1 MTVLFV
7 ALLRAGLLSLKETS
21 VALTLT
27 GAILSSALLL
37 CTPAIAS
44 STGLH
49 EHRLLPGFG
58 QIAPDVSYYLDQKGD
73 LLLED
78 IMTRSFDKVREY
90 PPQFGY
96 TEAAVWLNFRYSN
109 PGDIVWLS
117 VNYPMLDDVQVFIL
131 DEHQKLLS
139 AYPLGDRLYFVER
152 VLLRPEF
159 TVPLPSS
166 VSLVSVYLRVQS
178 GSSLEVPMTISEDA
192 VLRKT
197 MENSAWVQGLFFGA
211 VVMLGLYHTLI
222 FLSSGDRSYFYF
234 GGLSLAMAL
243 IQATLWGRSY
253 QFLWPESPDWN
264 DIAVSALINTSN
276 FFGVLYIAKV
286 VKICESHRLIN
297 IAAMAL
303 AAISGLM
310 VALSLYF
317 PYADVIYPTLLLS
330 MMTFLTCAT
339 MVVVRMRRGYPPA
352 FAVFVAGLMYTLGSA
367 SYILGKLGVFNNSL
381 LLDNALALGQLLQ
394 VLLFAFALSVRM
406 AMDKELRE
414 RAQRDT
420 AHAQAML
427 LETER
432 EQNVRL
438 DQEVKARTQELREAN
453 ARLEK
458 ISTTDSLTGLYN
470 RRHFDEVLER
480 EYGRAA
486 REGKALSLI
495 MFDLDYFKNLNDTQG
510 HAFGDEALRQTALR
524 IQDVLNRPA
533 DMAFR
538 YGGEEFVIL
547 LPDTE
552 ASAAHILARQIWTA
566 MRSEPVVMKD
576 QTVRLTISI
585 GIATAMPDKD
595 NSYYTLLKRAD
606 EKLYQ
611 AKNEGRDRICI

>member
-1 MTVLFV
+1 MR
-7 ALLRAGLLSLKETS
+7 AL
-21 VALTLT
+21 
-27 GAILSSALLL
+27 IALLL
-37 CTPAIAS
+37 SRVSFQGAAFMAAALLS
-44 STGLH
+44 VSALGAEAGLH
-49 EHRLLPGFG
+49 EHRLSPGFG
-58 QIAPDVSYYLDQKGD
+58 RIVPEVSYFLDEQGNYG
-73 LLLED
+73 LED
-78 IMTRSFDKVREY
+78 VVTQPFEKVREY

-96 TEAAVWLNFRYSN
+96 TDAAVWLTFRYSN
-109 PGDIVWLS
+109 PGDAVWLS

-131 DEHQKLLS
+131 DEHQNLLT
-139 AYPLGDRLYFVER
+139 AYPLGDRLSFVER

-166 VSLVSVYLRVQS
+166 VLSGSVYLRVQS
-178 GSSLEVPMTISEDA
+178 GSSLEVPMTISEDT
-192 VLRKT
+192 VLRQT

-211 VVMLGLYHTLI
+211 VVMLGLYHALI
-222 FLSSGDRSYFYF
+222 FLSSGDRSYLYF
-234 GGLSLAMAL
+234 SGLSLAMAL

-253 QFLWPESPDWN
+253 QFLWPESPAWN
-264 DIAVSALINTSN
+264 DIAVSTLINTSN
-276 FFGVLYIAKV
+276 VFGALYIAKV
-286 VKICESHRLIN
+286 VKICESHRWIN
-297 IAAMAL
+297 LAAMAL
-303 AAISGLM
+303 AATSTVM
-310 VALSLYF
+310 AFLSLLL
-317 PYADVIYPTLLLS
+317 PYAEVIYPTLLLS
-330 MMTFLTCAT
+330 TMTFLTCAT
-339 MVVVRMRRGYPPA
+339 MVIVRMRRGYPPA

-432 EQNVRL
+432 EQNIRL
-438 DQEVKARTQELREAN
+438 DQEVRARTQELREAN

-458 ISTTDSLTGLYN
+458 ISTTDALTGLYN

-480 EYGRAA
+480 EYDRGA
-486 REGKALSLI
+486 REGKSLSLI
-495 MFDLDYFKNLNDTQG
+495 MLDLDYFKKLNDSQG

-552 ASAAHILARQIWTA
+552 ASAAHILARQVWTA
-566 MRSEPVVMKD
+566 MRSEPVVMKE
-576 QTVRLTISI
+576 QTVKLTISI
-585 GIATAMPDKD
+585 GIATTMPDKD

>member
-1 MTVLFV
+1 M
-7 ALLRAGLLSLKETS
+7 RGL
-21 VALTLT
+21 
-27 GAILSSALLL
+27 IALLL
-37 CTPAIAS
+37 S
-44 STGLH
+44 SVSFQGAAFMAAALLSVSALGAEAGLH
-49 EHRLLPGFG
+49 EHRLSPGFG
-58 QIAPDVSYYLDQKGD
+58 RIVPEVSYFLDEQGSQS
-73 LLLED
+73 LED
-78 IMTRSFDKVREY
+78 VVTQSFEKVREY

-96 TEAAVWLNFRYSN
+96 TDAAVWLTFRYSN
-109 PGDIVWLS
+109 PGDAVWLS

-131 DEHQKLLS
+131 DEHQNLLT
-139 AYPLGDRLYFVER
+139 AYPLGDRLSFVER

-159 TVPLPSS
+159 TVPLPTSA
-166 VSLVSVYLRVQS
+166 LPGSVYLRVQS
-178 GSSLEVPMTISEDA
+178 GSSLEVPMTISEDT
-192 VLRKT
+192 VLRQT

-211 VVMLGLYHTLI
+211 VVMLGLYHALI
-222 FLSSGDRSYFYF
+222 FLSSGDRSYLYF
-234 GGLSLAMAL
+234 SGLSLAMAL

-253 QFLWPESPDWN
+253 QFLWPESPAWN
-264 DIAVSALINTSN
+264 DIAVSTLINTSSV
-276 FFGVLYIAKV
+276 FGALYIAKV
-286 VKICESHRLIN
+286 VKICESHRWIN
-297 IAAMAL
+297 LAAMAL
-303 AAISGLM
+303 AATSTVM
-310 VALSLYF
+310 AFLSLLL
-317 PYADVIYPTLLLS
+317 PYAEVIYPTLLLS

-339 MVVVRMRRGYPPA
+339 MVIVRMRRGYPPA

-432 EQNVRL
+432 EQNMRL
-438 DQEVKARTQELREAN
+438 DQEVKARTRELREAN

-480 EYGRAA
+480 EYDRGA
-486 REGKALSLI
+486 REGKSLSLI
-495 MFDLDYFKNLNDTQG
+495 MLDLDYFKKLNDSQG

-552 ASAAHILARQIWTA
+552 ASAAHILARQVWTA
-566 MRSEPVVMKD
+566 MRSEPVVMKE
-576 QTVRLTISI
+576 QTVKLTISI
-585 GIATAMPDKD
+585 GIATTMPDKD

>member
-1 MTVLFV
+1 MR
-7 ALLRAGLLSLKETS
+7 AL
-21 VALTLT
+21 
-27 GAILSSALLL
+27 IALLL
-37 CTPAIAS
+37 SRVSFQGAAFMAAVLLS
-44 STGLH
+44 VSALGAEAGLH
-49 EHRLLPGFG
+49 EHRLSPGFG
-58 QIAPDVSYYLDQKGD
+58 RIVPEVSYFLDEQGNYG
-73 LLLED
+73 LED
-78 IMTRSFDKVREY
+78 VVTQPFEKVREY

-96 TEAAVWLNFRYSN
+96 TDATVWLTFRYSN
-109 PGDIVWLS
+109 PGDAVWLS

-131 DEHQKLLS
+131 DEHQNLLT
-139 AYPLGDRLYFVER
+139 AYPLGDRLSFVER

-166 VSLVSVYLRVQS
+166 VLSGSVYLRVQS
-178 GSSLEVPMTISEDA
+178 GSSLEVPMTISEDT
-192 VLRKT
+192 VLRQT

-211 VVMLGLYHTLI
+211 VVMLGLYHALI
-222 FLSSGDRSYFYF
+222 FLSSGDRSYLYF
-234 GGLSLAMAL
+234 SGLSLAMAL

-253 QFLWPESPDWN
+253 QFLWPESPAWN
-264 DIAVSALINTSN
+264 NIAVSTLINTSN
-276 FFGVLYIAKV
+276 VFGALYISKV
-286 VKICESHRLIN
+286 VKICESHRWIYL
-297 IAAMAL
+297 AAMAL
-303 AAISGLM
+303 AATSTVM
-310 VALSLYF
+310 VVLSLNL
-317 PYADVIYPTLLLS
+317 PYAEVIYPTLLLS
-330 MMTFLTCAT
+330 MVTFLVCAT

-432 EQNVRL
+432 EQNMRL
-438 DQEVKARTQELREAN
+438 DQEVKARTRELREAN

-458 ISTTDSLTGLYN
+458 ISTTDSLTGLCN

-480 EYGRAA
+480 EYDRGA
-486 REGKALSLI
+486 REGKSLSLI
-495 MFDLDYFKNLNDTQG
+495 MLDLDYFKKLNDSQG

-552 ASAAHILARQIWTA
+552 ASAAHILARQVWTA
-566 MRSEPVVMKD
+566 MRSEPVVMKE
-576 QTVRLTISI
+576 QTVKLTISI
-585 GIATAMPDKD
+585 GIASMLPD
-595 NSYYTLLKRAD
+595 NESSYYSLLKRAD

>member
-1 MTVLFV
+1 M
-7 ALLRAGLLSLKETS
+7 RGL
-21 VALTLT
+21 
-27 GAILSSALLL
+27 IALLL
-37 CTPAIAS
+37 S
-44 STGLH
+44 SVSFQGAAFMAAALLSVSVLGAEPGLH
-49 EHRLLPGFG
+49 EYRLSPGFG
-58 QIAPDVSYYLDQKGD
+58 RIVPEVSYFLDEQGSYS
-73 LLLED
+73 LED
-78 IMTRSFDKVREY
+78 VATRSFEKVREY

-96 TEAAVWLNFRYSN
+96 TDAAVWLYFRYSN
-109 PGDIVWLS
+109 PGDVVWLS
-117 VNYPMLDDVQVFIL
+117 INYPMLDDVQVFIL
-131 DEHQKLLS
+131 DEHQNLLS
-139 AYPLGDRLYFVER
+139 AYPLGDRLSFVER

-166 VSLVSVYLRVQS
+166 VSSGSVYLRVQS

-192 VLRKT
+192 VLRQT
-197 MENSAWVQGLFFGA
+197 MENSAWIQGLFFGA
-211 VVMLGLYHTLI
+211 VVMLGLYHALI
-222 FLSSGDRSYFYF
+222 FLSSGDRSYLYF
-234 GGLSLAMAL
+234 SGLSLAMAL

-253 QFLWPESPDWN
+253 QFLWPESPAWN
-264 DIAVSALINTSN
+264 NIAVSTLINTSN
-276 FFGVLYIAKV
+276 VFGALYISKV
-286 VKICESHRLIN
+286 VKICESHRWIYL
-297 IAAMAL
+297 AAMAL
-303 AAISGLM
+303 AATSTVM
-310 VALSLYF
+310 VVLSLNM
-317 PYADVIYPTLLLS
+317 PYAEVIYPTLHLS
-330 MMTFLTCAT
+330 MMTFLVCAT

-406 AMDKELRE
+406 AMEKELRE

-420 AHAQAML
+420 AHAQALL

-432 EQNVRL
+432 EQNMRL

-480 EYGRAA
+480 EYDRGA
-486 REGKALSLI
+486 REGKSLSLI
-495 MFDLDYFKNLNDTQG
+495 MLDLDYFKNLNDSQG

-566 MRSEPVVMKD
+566 MRSEPIVMKD

-585 GIATAMPDKD
+585 GIAATMPDKD

-606 EKLYQ
+606 EKLYE

>member
-1 MTVLFV
+1 MRR
-7 ALLRAGLLSLKETS
+7 LRAL
-21 VALTLT
+21 
-27 GAILSSALLL
+27 IALLL
-37 CTPAIAS
+37 SRVSFQGAAFMAAALLSVSALGGEP
-44 STGLH
+44 GQN
-49 EHRLLPGFG
+49 EHRLSPGFG
-58 QIAPDVSYYLDQKGD
+58 LIVPEVFYLLDEPGSYG
-73 LLLED
+73 LED
-78 IMTRSFDKVREY
+78 VMTRSFEKVREY

-96 TEAAVWLNFRYSN
+96 TDAAVWLIFRYSN
-109 PGDIVWLS
+109 PGDAVWLS

-131 DEHQKLLS
+131 DEHQNLLT
-139 AYPLGDRLYFVER
+139 AYPLGDRLSFVER

-166 VSLVSVYLRVQS
+166 VLSGSVYLRVQS

-192 VLRKT
+192 VLRQT

-211 VVMLGLYHTLI
+211 VVMLGLYHALI
-222 FLSSGDRSYFYF
+222 FLSSGDRSYLYF
-234 GGLSLAMAL
+234 SGLSLAMAL

-253 QFLWPESPDWN
+253 QFLWPESPAWN
-264 DIAVSALINTSN
+264 DIAVSTLINTSN
-276 FFGVLYIAKV
+276 VFGALYIAKV
-286 VKICESHRLIN
+286 VKICESHRWIN
-297 IAAMAL
+297 LAAMAL
-303 AAISGLM
+303 AATSTVM
-310 VALSLYF
+310 AFLSLLL
-317 PYADVIYPTLLLS
+317 PYAEVIYPTLLLS

-339 MVVVRMRRGYPPA
+339 MVIVRMRRGYPPA
-352 FAVFVAGLMYTLGSA
+352 FAVFVAGLMYTLGSG

-432 EQNVRL
+432 EQNIRL
-438 DQEVKARTQELREAN
+438 DQEVRARTQELREAN
-453 ARLEK
+453 TRLEK
-458 ISTTDSLTGLYN
+458 ISTTDALTGLYN

-480 EYGRAA
+480 EYDRGA
-486 REGKALSLI
+486 REGKSLSLI
-495 MFDLDYFKNLNDTQG
+495 MLDLDYFKKLNDSQG

-552 ASAAHILARQIWTA
+552 ASAAHILARQVWTA
-566 MRSEPVVMKD
+566 MRSEPVVMKE
-576 QTVRLTISI
+576 QTVKLTISI
-585 GIATAMPDKD
+585 GIATTMPDKD

>member
-1 MTVLFV
+1 MRGLQ
-7 ALLRAGLLSLKETS
+7 AL
-21 VALTLT
+21 
-27 GAILSSALLL
+27 IALLL
-37 CTPAIAS
+37 S
-44 STGLH
+44 SVSSQGTAFMAAALLSVSALGAEAGLH
-49 EHRLLPGFG
+49 EHRLSPGFG
-58 QIAPDVSYYLDQKGD
+58 RIVPEVSYFLDEQGSQS
-73 LLLED
+73 LED
-78 IMTRSFDKVREY
+78 VVTQSFEKVREY

-96 TEAAVWLNFRYSN
+96 TDAAVWLYFRYSN
-109 PGDIVWLS
+109 PGDVVWLS
-117 VNYPMLDDVQVFIL
+117 INYPMLDDVQVFIL
-131 DEHQKLLS
+131 DEHQNLLS
-139 AYPLGDRLYFVER
+139 AYPLGDRLSFVER

-166 VSLVSVYLRVQS
+166 VLSGSVYLRVQS

-192 VLRKT
+192 VLRQT
-197 MENSAWVQGLFFGA
+197 MENSAWIQGLFFGA
-211 VVMLGLYHTLI
+211 VVMLGLYHALI
-222 FLSSGDRSYFYF
+222 FLSSGDRSYLYF
-234 GGLSLAMAL
+234 SGLSLAMAL

-253 QFLWPESPDWN
+253 QFLWPESPVWN
-264 DIAVSALINTSN
+264 NIAVSTLINTSN
-276 FFGVLYIAKV
+276 VFGALYISKV
-286 VKICESHRLIN
+286 VKICESHRWIYL
-297 IAAMAL
+297 AAMAL
-303 AAISGLM
+303 AATSTVM
-310 VALSLYF
+310 VVLSLNM
-317 PYADVIYPTLLLS
+317 PYAEVIYPTLLLS
-330 MMTFLTCAT
+330 MMTFLVCAT

-406 AMDKELRE
+406 AMEKELRE

-420 AHAQAML
+420 AHAQALL

-432 EQNVRL
+432 EQNMRL
-438 DQEVKARTQELREAN
+438 DQEVKARTRELREAN

-480 EYGRAA
+480 EYDRAA
-486 REGKALSLI
+486 RESKALSLI
-495 MFDLDYFKNLNDTQG
+495 MLDLDYFKNLNDTQG

-566 MRSEPVVMKD
+566 MRSEPIVMKD

-585 GIATAMPDKD
+585 GIAATMPDKD

>member
-1 MTVLFV
+1 MRR
-7 ALLRAGLLSLKETS
+7 LRAL
-21 VALTLT
+21 
-27 GAILSSALLL
+27 IALLL
-37 CTPAIAS
+37 SRVSFQGVAFMAAALLSVSALGGEP
-44 STGLH
+44 GQN
-49 EHRLLPGFG
+49 EHRLSPGFG
-58 QIAPDVSYYLDQKGD
+58 LIVPEVFYLLDEPGSYG
-73 LLLED
+73 LED
-78 IMTRSFDKVREY
+78 VMTRSFEKVREY

-96 TEAAVWLNFRYSN
+96 TDAAVWLYFRYSN
-109 PGDIVWLS
+109 PGDVVWLS
-117 VNYPMLDDVQVFIL
+117 INYPMLDDVQVFIL
-131 DEHQKLLS
+131 DEHQNLLS
-139 AYPLGDRLYFVER
+139 AYPLGDRLSFVER

-166 VSLVSVYLRVQS
+166 VLSGSVYLRVQS

-192 VLRKT
+192 VLRQT
-197 MENSAWVQGLFFGA
+197 MENSAWIQGLFFGA
-211 VVMLGLYHTLI
+211 VVMLGLYHALI
-222 FLSSGDRSYFYF
+222 FLSSGDRSYLYF
-234 GGLSLAMAL
+234 SGLSLAMAL

-253 QFLWPESPDWN
+253 QFLWPESPAWN
-264 DIAVSALINTSN
+264 NIAVSTLINTSN
-276 FFGVLYIAKV
+276 VFGALYISKV
-286 VKICESHRLIN
+286 VKICESHRWIYL
-297 IAAMAL
+297 AAMAL
-303 AAISGLM
+303 AATSTVM
-310 VALSLYF
+310 VVLSLNL
-317 PYADVIYPTLLLS
+317 PYAEVIYPTLLLS
-330 MMTFLTCAT
+330 MMTFLVCAT

-367 SYILGKLGVFNNSL
+367 SYILGKLGVFNHSL

-432 EQNVRL
+432 EQNMRL

-470 RRHFDEVLER
+470 RRHFDEILER

-495 MFDLDYFKNLNDTQG
+495 MLDLDYFKNLNDSQG

-585 GIATAMPDKD
+585 GIATTMPDKD

>member
-1 MTVLFV
+1 MRKVQALVAVLPFGTSLLGALFV
-7 ALLRAGLLSLKETS
+7 SALFFSTLLLST
-21 VALTLT
+21 T
-27 GAILSSALLL
+27 
-37 CTPAIAS
+37 AIAS
-44 STGLH
+44 TTVLY
-49 EHRLLPGFG
+49 EHRLPPGFG
-58 QIAPDVSYYLDQKGD
+58 QIVPDVSYFLDPSGD
-73 LLLED
+73 FLIDDVLK
-78 IMTRSFDKVREY
+78 RSFEKVREY

-96 TEAAVWLNFRYSN
+96 TDAAVWLTFKYRN

-117 VNYPMLDDVQVFIL
+117 VNSPMLDDVQIFIL
-131 DEHQKLLS
+131 DERQNLLT
-139 AYPLGDRLYFVER
+139 AYPLGDRLNFVER

-159 TVPLPSS
+159 TVPLPVSESS
-166 VSLVSVYLRVQS
+166 ISVYLRVKS
-178 GSSLEVPMTISEDA
+178 GSSLEVPMTISEDV
-192 VLRKT
+192 VLRQT
-197 MENSAWVQGLFFGA
+197 MENSAWIQGLFFGA
-211 VVMLGLYHTLI
+211 MVMLGLYHILI
-222 FLSSGDRSYFYF
+222 FLSSGDRSYLYF
-234 GGLSLAMAL
+234 GGLSLTMAL

-253 QFLWPESPDWN
+253 QFLWPESPHWN
-264 DIAVSALINTSN
+264 DIAVSTLINASN

-286 VKICESHRLIN
+286 VKICESHRWIN
-297 IAAMAL
+297 FAAMML
-303 AAISGLM
+303 ATTSALM
-310 VALSLYF
+310 VGLSLYF
-317 PYADVIYPTLLLS
+317 PYADIIYPTLLLS
-330 MMTFLTCAT
+330 MVTFATGAT
-339 MVVVRMRRGYPPA
+339 MVIVRMRRGYPPA

-367 SYILGKLGVFNNSL
+367 SYILGKLGAFNNSI

-420 AHAQAML
+420 AHAQALL

-432 EQNVRL
+432 EQNMRL

-480 EYGRAA
+480 EYERGA
-486 REGKALSLI
+486 REGKSLSLI
-495 MFDLDYFKNLNDTQG
+495 MLDLDYFKNLNDSQG

-552 ASAAHILARQIWTA
+552 ASAAHILARQIWAA
-566 MRSEPVVMKD
+566 MRSEPVVMKE

-585 GIATAMPDKD
+585 GIAATMPNKE

-611 AKNEGRDRICI
+611 AKNEGRDRIRI

>member
-1 MTVLFV
+1 MSAV
-7 ALLRAGLLSLKETS
+7 LLS
-21 VALTLT
+21 V
-27 GAILSSALLL
+27 SALG
-37 CTPAIAS
+37 TEA
-44 STGLH
+44 GLH
-49 EHRLLPGFG
+49 EHRLSPGFG
-58 QIAPDVSYYLDQKGD
+58 RIVPEVSYFLDEQGNYG
-73 LLLED
+73 LED
-78 IMTRSFDKVREY
+78 VVTQSFEKVREY

-96 TEAAVWLNFRYSN
+96 TDAAVWLTFRYSN
-109 PGDIVWLS
+109 PGDAVWLS

-131 DEHQKLLS
+131 DEHQNLLS
-139 AYPLGDRLYFVER
+139 AYPLGDRLSFVER

-166 VSLVSVYLRVQS
+166 VLSGSVYLRVQS

-192 VLRKT
+192 VLRQT
-197 MENSAWVQGLFFGA
+197 MENSAWIQGLFFGA
-211 VVMLGLYHTLI
+211 VVMLGLYHALI
-222 FLSSGDRSYFYF
+222 FLSSGDRSYLYF
-234 GGLSLAMAL
+234 SGLSLAMAL

-253 QFLWPESPDWN
+253 QFLWPESPAWN
-264 DIAVSALINTSN
+264 NIAVSTLINTSN
-276 FFGVLYIAKV
+276 VFGALYISKV
-286 VKICESHRLIN
+286 VKICESHRWIYL
-297 IAAMAL
+297 AATAL
-303 AAISGLM
+303 AATSTVM
-310 VALSLYF
+310 VVLSLNM
-317 PYADVIYPTLLLS
+317 PYAEVIYPTLLLS
-330 MMTFLTCAT
+330 MMTFLVCAT

-406 AMDKELRE
+406 AMEKELRE

-420 AHAQAML
+420 AHAQALL

-432 EQNVRL
+432 EQNMRL

-480 EYGRAA
+480 EYDRGA
-486 REGKALSLI
+486 REGKSLSLI
-495 MFDLDYFKNLNDTQG
+495 MLDLDYFKNLNDSQG

-552 ASAAHILARQIWTA
+552 ASAAHILSRQIWTA
-566 MRSEPVVMKD
+566 MRSEPIVMKD

-585 GIATAMPDKD
+585 GIAVTMPDKD

>member
-1 MTVLFV
+1 M
-7 ALLRAGLLSLKETS
+7 RGL
-21 VALTLT
+21 
-27 GAILSSALLL
+27 IALLL
-37 CTPAIAS
+37 S
-44 STGLH
+44 SVSFQGAAFMSAVLLSVSALGTEAGLH
-49 EHRLLPGFG
+49 EHRLSPGFG
-58 QIAPDVSYYLDQKGD
+58 RIVPEVSYFLDEQGNYG
-73 LLLED
+73 LED
-78 IMTRSFDKVREY
+78 VVTQSFEKVREY

-96 TEAAVWLNFRYSN
+96 TDAAVWLTFRYSN
-109 PGDIVWLS
+109 PGDAVWLS

-131 DEHQKLLS
+131 DEHQNLLS
-139 AYPLGDRLYFVER
+139 AYPLGDRLSFVER

-166 VSLVSVYLRVQS
+166 VLSGSVYLRVQS

-192 VLRKT
+192 VLRQT
-197 MENSAWVQGLFFGA
+197 MENSAWIQGLFFGA
-211 VVMLGLYHTLI
+211 VVMLGLYHALI
-222 FLSSGDRSYFYF
+222 FLSSGDRSYLYF
-234 GGLSLAMAL
+234 SGLSLAMAL

-253 QFLWPESPDWN
+253 QFLWPESPAWN
-264 DIAVSALINTSN
+264 NIAVSTLINTSN
-276 FFGVLYIAKV
+276 VFGALYISKV
-286 VKICESHRLIN
+286 VKICESHRWIYL
-297 IAAMAL
+297 AATAL
-303 AAISGLM
+303 AATSTVM
-310 VALSLYF
+310 VVLSLNM
-317 PYADVIYPTLLLS
+317 PYAEVIYPTLLLS
-330 MMTFLTCAT
+330 MMTFLVCAT

-406 AMDKELRE
+406 AMEKELRE

-420 AHAQAML
+420 AHAQALL

-432 EQNVRL
+432 EQNMRL

-480 EYGRAA
+480 EYDRGA
-486 REGKALSLI
+486 REGKSLSLI
-495 MFDLDYFKNLNDTQG
+495 MLDLDYFKNLNDSQG

-552 ASAAHILARQIWTA
+552 ASAAHILSRQIWTA
-566 MRSEPVVMKD
+566 MRSEPIVMKD

-585 GIATAMPDKD
+585 GIAVTMPNKE

>member
-1 MTVLFV
+1 M
-7 ALLRAGLLSLKETS
+7 RGL
-21 VALTLT
+21 
-27 GAILSSALLL
+27 IALLL
-37 CTPAIAS
+37 S
-44 STGLH
+44 SVSFQGAAFMSAVLLSVSALGTEAGLH
-49 EHRLLPGFG
+49 EHRLSPGFG
-58 QIAPDVSYYLDQKGD
+58 RIVPEVSYFLDEQGNYG
-73 LLLED
+73 LED
-78 IMTRSFDKVREY
+78 VVTQSFEKVREY

-96 TEAAVWLNFRYSN
+96 TDAAVWLTFRYSN
-109 PGDIVWLS
+109 PGDAVWLS

-131 DEHQKLLS
+131 DEHQNLLS
-139 AYPLGDRLYFVER
+139 AYPLGDRLSFVER

-166 VSLVSVYLRVQS
+166 VLSGSVYLRVQS

-192 VLRKT
+192 VLRQT
-197 MENSAWVQGLFFGA
+197 MENSAWIQGLFFGA
-211 VVMLGLYHTLI
+211 VVMLGLYHALI
-222 FLSSGDRSYFYF
+222 FLSSGDRSYLYF
-234 GGLSLAMAL
+234 SGLSLAMAL

-253 QFLWPESPDWN
+253 QFLWPESPAWN
-264 DIAVSALINTSN
+264 NIAVSTLINTSN
-276 FFGVLYIAKV
+276 VFGALYISKV
-286 VKICESHRLIN
+286 VKICESHRWIYL
-297 IAAMAL
+297 AAMAL
-303 AAISGLM
+303 AATSTVM
-310 VALSLYF
+310 VVLSLNM
-317 PYADVIYPTLLLS
+317 PYAEVIYPTLLLS
-330 MMTFLTCAT
+330 MMTFLVCAT

-406 AMDKELRE
+406 AMEKELRE

-420 AHAQAML
+420 AHAQALL

-432 EQNVRL
+432 EQNMRL

-480 EYGRAA
+480 EYDRGA
-486 REGKALSLI
+486 REGKSLSLI
-495 MFDLDYFKNLNDTQG
+495 MLDLDYFKNLNDSQG

-552 ASAAHILARQIWTA
+552 ASAAHILSRQIWTA
-566 MRSEPVVMKD
+566 MRSEPIVMKD

-585 GIATAMPDKD
+585 GIAVTMPDKD

>member
-1 MTVLFV
+1 M
-7 ALLRAGLLSLKETS
+7 RGL
-21 VALTLT
+21 
-27 GAILSSALLL
+27 IALLL
-37 CTPAIAS
+37 S
-44 STGLH
+44 SVSFQGAAFMSAVLLSVSALGTEAGLH
-49 EHRLLPGFG
+49 EHRLSPGFG
-58 QIAPDVSYYLDQKGD
+58 RIVPEVSYFLDEQGNYG
-73 LLLED
+73 LED
-78 IMTRSFDKVREY
+78 VVTQSFEKVREY

-96 TEAAVWLNFRYSN
+96 TDAAVWLTFRYSN
-109 PGDIVWLS
+109 PGDAVWLS
-117 VNYPMLDDVQVFIL
+117 INYPMLDDVQVFIL
-131 DEHQKLLS
+131 DEHQNLLS
-139 AYPLGDRLYFVER
+139 AYPLGDRLSFVER

-166 VSLVSVYLRVQS
+166 VLSGSVYLRVQS

-192 VLRKT
+192 VLRQT
-197 MENSAWVQGLFFGA
+197 MENSAWIQGLFFGA
-211 VVMLGLYHTLI
+211 VVMLGLYHALI
-222 FLSSGDRSYFYF
+222 FLSSGDRSYLYF
-234 GGLSLAMAL
+234 SGLSLAMAL

-253 QFLWPESPDWN
+253 QFLWPESPAWN
-264 DIAVSALINTSN
+264 NIAVSTLINTSN
-276 FFGVLYIAKV
+276 VFGALYISKV
-286 VKICESHRLIN
+286 VKICESHRWIYL
-297 IAAMAL
+297 AAMAL
-303 AAISGLM
+303 AATSTVM
-310 VALSLYF
+310 VVLSLNM
-317 PYADVIYPTLLLS
+317 PYAEVIYPTLLLS
-330 MMTFLTCAT
+330 MMTFLVCAT

-406 AMDKELRE
+406 AMEKELRE

-420 AHAQAML
+420 AHAQALL

-432 EQNVRL
+432 EQNMRL

-480 EYGRAA
+480 EYDRGA
-486 REGKALSLI
+486 REGKSLSLI
-495 MFDLDYFKNLNDTQG
+495 MLDLDYFKNLNDSQG

-552 ASAAHILARQIWTA
+552 ASAAHILSRQIWTA
-566 MRSEPVVMKD
+566 MRSEPIVMKD

-585 GIATAMPDKD
+585 GIAVTMPDKD

>member
-1 MTVLFV
+1 MRGLQ
-7 ALLRAGLLSLKETS
+7 AL
-21 VALTLT
+21 
-27 GAILSSALLL
+27 IALLL
-37 CTPAIAS
+37 S
-44 STGLH
+44 SVLSQGTAFMAAALLSVSVLGAEPGLH
-49 EHRLLPGFG
+49 EHRLSPGFG
-58 QIAPDVSYYLDQKGD
+58 RIVPEVSYFLDEQGSYS
-73 LLLED
+73 LED
-78 IMTRSFDKVREY
+78 VATRSFEKVREY

-96 TEAAVWLNFRYSN
+96 TDAAVWLNFRYSN
-109 PGDIVWLS
+109 PGDAVWLS
-117 VNYPMLDDVQVFIL
+117 INYPMLDDVQVFIL
-131 DEHQKLLS
+131 DEHQNLLS
-139 AYPLGDRLYFVER
+139 AYPLGDRLSFVER

-166 VSLVSVYLRVQS
+166 VLSGSVYLRVQS

-192 VLRKT
+192 VLRQT
-197 MENSAWVQGLFFGA
+197 MENSAWIQGLFFGA
-211 VVMLGLYHTLI
+211 VVMLGLYHALI
-222 FLSSGDRSYFYF
+222 FLSSGDRSYLYF
-234 GGLSLAMAL
+234 SGLSLAMAL

-253 QFLWPESPDWN
+253 QFLWPESPAWN
-264 DIAVSALINTSN
+264 NIAVSTLINTSN
-276 FFGVLYIAKV
+276 VFGALYISKV
-286 VKICESHRLIN
+286 VKICESHRWIYL
-297 IAAMAL
+297 AAMAL
-303 AAISGLM
+303 AATSTVM
-310 VALSLYF
+310 VVLSLNM
-317 PYADVIYPTLLLS
+317 PYAEVIYPTLLLS
-330 MMTFLTCAT
+330 MMTFLVCAT

-406 AMDKELRE
+406 AMEKELRE

-420 AHAQAML
+420 AHAQALL

-432 EQNVRL
+432 EQNMRL

-480 EYGRAA
+480 EYDRGA
-486 REGKALSLI
+486 REGKSLSLI
-495 MFDLDYFKNLNDTQG
+495 MLDLDYFKNLNDSQG

-566 MRSEPVVMKD
+566 MRSEPIVMKD

-585 GIATAMPDKD
+585 GIAVTMPDKD

>member
-1 MTVLFV
+1 M
-7 ALLRAGLLSLKETS
+7 RGL
-21 VALTLT
+21 
-27 GAILSSALLL
+27 IALLL
-37 CTPAIAS
+37 S
-44 STGLH
+44 SVSFQGAAFMAAALLSVSALGAEAGLH
-49 EHRLLPGFG
+49 EHRLSPGFG
-58 QIAPDVSYYLDQKGD
+58 RIVPEVSYFLDEQGSQS
-73 LLLED
+73 LED
-78 IMTRSFDKVREY
+78 VVTQSFEKVREY

-96 TEAAVWLNFRYSN
+96 TDAAVWLYFRYSN
-109 PGDIVWLS
+109 PGDVVWLS
-117 VNYPMLDDVQVFIL
+117 INYPMLDDVQVFIL
-131 DEHQKLLS
+131 DEHQNLLS
-139 AYPLGDRLYFVER
+139 AYPLGDRLSFVER

-166 VSLVSVYLRVQS
+166 VLSGSVYLRVQS

-192 VLRKT
+192 VLRQT
-197 MENSAWVQGLFFGA
+197 MENSAWIQGLFFGA
-211 VVMLGLYHTLI
+211 VVMLGLYHALI
-222 FLSSGDRSYFYF
+222 FLSSGDRSYLYF
-234 GGLSLAMAL
+234 SGLSLAMAL

-253 QFLWPESPDWN
+253 QFLWPESPAWN
-264 DIAVSALINTSN
+264 NIAVSTLINTSN
-276 FFGVLYIAKV
+276 VFGALYISKV
-286 VKICESHRLIN
+286 VKICESHRWIYL
-297 IAAMAL
+297 AAMAL
-303 AAISGLM
+303 AATSTVM
-310 VALSLYF
+310 VVLSLNL
-317 PYADVIYPTLLLS
+317 PYAEVIYPTLLLS
-330 MMTFLTCAT
+330 MMTFLVCAT

-406 AMDKELRE
+406 AMEKELRE

-420 AHAQAML
+420 AHAQALL

-432 EQNVRL
+432 EQNMRL

-480 EYGRAA
+480 EYDRGA
-486 REGKALSLI
+486 REGKSLSLI
-495 MFDLDYFKNLNDTQG
+495 MLDLDYFKNLNDSQG

-566 MRSEPVVMKD
+566 MRSEPIVMKD

-585 GIATAMPDKD
+585 GIAATMPDKD

-606 EKLYQ
+606 EKLYE

>member
-1 MTVLFV
+1 M
-7 ALLRAGLLSLKETS
+7 RGL
-21 VALTLT
+21 
-27 GAILSSALLL
+27 IALLL
-37 CTPAIAS
+37 S
-44 STGLH
+44 SVSFQGAAFMSAVLLSVSALGTEAGLH
-49 EHRLLPGFG
+49 EHRLSPGFG
-58 QIAPDVSYYLDQKGD
+58 RIVPEVSYFLDEQGNYG
-73 LLLED
+73 LED
-78 IMTRSFDKVREY
+78 VVTQSFEKVREY

-96 TEAAVWLNFRYSN
+96 TDAAVWLTFRYSN
-109 PGDIVWLS
+109 PGDAVWLS
-117 VNYPMLDDVQVFIL
+117 INYPMLDDVQVFIL
-131 DEHQKLLS
+131 DEHQNLLS
-139 AYPLGDRLYFVER
+139 AYPLGDRLSFVER

-166 VSLVSVYLRVQS
+166 VLSGSVYLRVQS

-192 VLRKT
+192 VLRQT
-197 MENSAWVQGLFFGA
+197 MENSAWIQGLFFGA
-211 VVMLGLYHTLI
+211 VVMLGLYHALI
-222 FLSSGDRSYFYF
+222 FLSSGDRSYLYF
-234 GGLSLAMAL
+234 SGLSLAMAL

-253 QFLWPESPDWN
+253 QFLWPESPVWN
-264 DIAVSALINTSN
+264 NIAVSTLINTSN
-276 FFGVLYIAKV
+276 VFGALYISKV
-286 VKICESHRLIN
+286 VKICESHRWIYL
-297 IAAMAL
+297 AAMAL
-303 AAISGLM
+303 AATSTVM
-310 VALSLYF
+310 VVLSLNM
-317 PYADVIYPTLLLS
+317 PYAEVIYPTLLLS
-330 MMTFLTCAT
+330 MMTFLVCAT

-406 AMDKELRE
+406 AMEKELRE

-420 AHAQAML
+420 AHAQALL

-432 EQNVRL
+432 EQNMRL

-480 EYGRAA
+480 EYDRGA
-486 REGKALSLI
+486 REGKSLSLI
-495 MFDLDYFKNLNDTQG
+495 MLDLDYFKNLNDSQG

-566 MRSEPVVMKD
+566 MRSEPIVMKD

-585 GIATAMPDKD
+585 GIAATMPDKD

>member
-1 MTVLFV
+1 M
-7 ALLRAGLLSLKETS
+7 RGL
-21 VALTLT
+21 
-27 GAILSSALLL
+27 IALLL
-37 CTPAIAS
+37 S
-44 STGLH
+44 SVSFQGAAFMAAALLSVSALGAEAGLH
-49 EHRLLPGFG
+49 EHRLSPGFG
-58 QIAPDVSYYLDQKGD
+58 RIVPEVSYFLDEQGSQS
-73 LLLED
+73 LED
-78 IMTRSFDKVREY
+78 VVTQSFEKVREY

-96 TEAAVWLNFRYSN
+96 TDAAVWLTFRYSN
-109 PGDIVWLS
+109 PGDAVWLS

-131 DEHQKLLS
+131 DEHQNLLT
-139 AYPLGDRLYFVER
+139 AYPLGDRLSFVER

-159 TVPLPSS
+159 TVPLPTSA
-166 VSLVSVYLRVQS
+166 LPGSVYLRVQS
-178 GSSLEVPMTISEDA
+178 GSSLEVPMTISEDT
-192 VLRKT
+192 VLRQT

-211 VVMLGLYHTLI
+211 VVMLGLYHALI
-222 FLSSGDRSYFYF
+222 FLSSGDRSYLYF
-234 GGLSLAMAL
+234 SGLSLAMAL

-253 QFLWPESPDWN
+253 QFLWPESPAWN
-264 DIAVSALINTSN
+264 DIAVSTLINTSSV
-276 FFGVLYIAKV
+276 FGALYIAKV
-286 VKICESHRLIN
+286 VKICESHRWIN
-297 IAAMAL
+297 LAAMAL
-303 AAISGLM
+303 AATSTVM
-310 VALSLYF
+310 AFLSLLL
-317 PYADVIYPTLLLS
+317 PYAEVIYPTLLLS
-330 MMTFLTCAT
+330 MMTFLVCAT

-352 FAVFVAGLMYTLGSA
+352 FAVFVAGLTYTLGSA

-406 AMDKELRE
+406 AMEKELRE

-420 AHAQAML
+420 AHAQALL

-432 EQNVRL
+432 EQNMRL

-480 EYGRAA
+480 EYDRGA
-486 REGKALSLI
+486 REGKSLSLI
-495 MFDLDYFKNLNDTQG
+495 MLDLDYFKNLNDSQG

-566 MRSEPVVMKD
+566 MRSEPIVMKD

-585 GIATAMPDKD
+585 GIAATMPDKD
-595 NSYYTLLKRAD
+595 SSYYTLLKRAD

>member
-1 MTVLFV
+1 M
-7 ALLRAGLLSLKETS
+7 RGL
-21 VALTLT
+21 
-27 GAILSSALLL
+27 IALLL
-37 CTPAIAS
+37 S
-44 STGLH
+44 SVSFQGAAFMSAVLLSVSALGTEAGLH
-49 EHRLLPGFG
+49 EHRLSPGFG
-58 QIAPDVSYYLDQKGD
+58 RIVPEVSYFLDEQGNYG
-73 LLLED
+73 LED
-78 IMTRSFDKVREY
+78 VVTQSFEKVREY

-96 TEAAVWLNFRYSN
+96 TDAAVWLTFRYSN
-109 PGDIVWLS
+109 PGDAVWLS

-131 DEHQKLLS
+131 DEHQNLLS
-139 AYPLGDRLYFVER
+139 AYPLGDRLSFVER

-166 VSLVSVYLRVQS
+166 VLSGSVYLRVQS

-192 VLRKT
+192 VLRQT
-197 MENSAWVQGLFFGA
+197 MENSAWIQGLFFGA
-211 VVMLGLYHTLI
+211 VVMLGLYHALI
-222 FLSSGDRSYFYF
+222 FLSSGDRSYLYF
-234 GGLSLAMAL
+234 SGLSLAMAL

-253 QFLWPESPDWN
+253 QFLWPESPAWN
-264 DIAVSALINTSN
+264 NIAVSTLINTSN
-276 FFGVLYIAKV
+276 VFGALYISKV
-286 VKICESHRLIN
+286 VKICESHRWIYL
-297 IAAMAL
+297 AATAL
-303 AAISGLM
+303 AATSTVM
-310 VALSLYF
+310 VVLSLNM
-317 PYADVIYPTLLLS
+317 PYAEVIYPTLLLS
-330 MMTFLTCAT
+330 MMTFLVCAT

-406 AMDKELRE
+406 AMEKELRE

-420 AHAQAML
+420 AHAQALL

-432 EQNVRL
+432 EQNMRL

-480 EYGRAA
+480 EYDRGA
-486 REGKALSLI
+486 REGKSLSLI
-495 MFDLDYFKNLNDTQG
+495 MLDLDYFKNLNDSQG

-552 ASAAHILARQIWTA
+552 ASAAHILSRQIWTA
-566 MRSEPVVMKD
+566 MRSEPIVMKD

-585 GIATAMPDKD
+585 GIAVTMPDKD

>member
-1 MTVLFV
+1 MRGLQ
-7 ALLRAGLLSLKETS
+7 AL
-21 VALTLT
+21 
-27 GAILSSALLL
+27 IALLL
-37 CTPAIAS
+37 S
-44 STGLH
+44 SVLSQGTAFMAAALLSVSVLGAEPGLH
-49 EHRLLPGFG
+49 EYRLSPGFG
-58 QIAPDVSYYLDQKGD
+58 RIVPEVSYFLDEQGSYS
-73 LLLED
+73 LED
-78 IMTRSFDKVREY
+78 VATRSFEKVREY

-96 TEAAVWLNFRYSN
+96 TDAAVWLNFRYSN
-109 PGDIVWLS
+109 PGDAVWLS
-117 VNYPMLDDVQVFIL
+117 INYPMLDDVQVFIL
-131 DEHQKLLS
+131 DEHQNLLS
-139 AYPLGDRLYFVER
+139 AYPLGDRLSFVER

-166 VSLVSVYLRVQS
+166 VSSGSVYLRVQS

-192 VLRKT
+192 VLRQT
-197 MENSAWVQGLFFGA
+197 MENSAWIQGLFFGA
-211 VVMLGLYHTLI
+211 VVMLGLYHALI
-222 FLSSGDRSYFYF
+222 FLSSGDRSYLYF
-234 GGLSLAMAL
+234 SGLSLAMAL

-253 QFLWPESPDWN
+253 QFLWPESPVWN
-264 DIAVSALINTSN
+264 NIAVSTLINTSN
-276 FFGVLYIAKV
+276 VFGALYISKV
-286 VKICESHRLIN
+286 VKICESHRWIYL
-297 IAAMAL
+297 AAMAL
-303 AAISGLM
+303 AATSTVM
-310 VALSLYF
+310 VVLSLNM
-317 PYADVIYPTLLLS
+317 PYAEVIYPTLLLS
-330 MMTFLTCAT
+330 MMTFLVCAT

-406 AMDKELRE
+406 AMEKELRE

-420 AHAQAML
+420 AHAQALL

-432 EQNVRL
+432 EQNMRL

-480 EYGRAA
+480 EYDRGA
-486 REGKALSLI
+486 REGKSLSLI
-495 MFDLDYFKNLNDTQG
+495 MLDLDYFKNLNDSQG

-566 MRSEPVVMKD
+566 MRSEPIVMKD

-585 GIATAMPDKD
+585 GIAATMPDKD

>member
-1 MTVLFV
+1 M
-7 ALLRAGLLSLKETS
+7 RGL
-21 VALTLT
+21 
-27 GAILSSALLL
+27 IALLL
-37 CTPAIAS
+37 S
-44 STGLH
+44 SVSFQGAAFMSAVLLSVSALGTEAGLH
-49 EHRLLPGFG
+49 EHRLSPGFG
-58 QIAPDVSYYLDQKGD
+58 RIVPEVSYFLDEQGNYG
-73 LLLED
+73 LED
-78 IMTRSFDKVREY
+78 VVTQSFEKVREY

-96 TEAAVWLNFRYSN
+96 TDAAVWLTFRYSN
-109 PGDIVWLS
+109 PGDAVWLS

-131 DEHQKLLS
+131 DEHQNLLS
-139 AYPLGDRLYFVER
+139 AYPLGDRLSFVER

-166 VSLVSVYLRVQS
+166 VLSGSVYLRVQS

-192 VLRKT
+192 VLRQT
-197 MENSAWVQGLFFGA
+197 MENSAWIQGLFFGA
-211 VVMLGLYHTLI
+211 VVMLGLYHALI
-222 FLSSGDRSYFYF
+222 FLSSGDRSYLYF
-234 GGLSLAMAL
+234 SGLSLAMAL

-253 QFLWPESPDWN
+253 QFLWPESPAWN
-264 DIAVSALINTSN
+264 NIAVSTLINTSN
-276 FFGVLYIAKV
+276 VFGALYISKV
-286 VKICESHRLIN
+286 VKICESHRWIYL
-297 IAAMAL
+297 AATAL
-303 AAISGLM
+303 AATSTVM
-310 VALSLYF
+310 VVLSLNM
-317 PYADVIYPTLLLS
+317 PYAEVIYPTLLLS
-330 MMTFLTCAT
+330 MMTFLVCAT

-406 AMDKELRE
+406 AMEKELRE

-420 AHAQAML
+420 AHAQALL

-432 EQNVRL
+432 EQNMRL

-480 EYGRAA
+480 EYDRGA
-486 REGKALSLI
+486 REGKSLSLI
-495 MFDLDYFKNLNDTQG
+495 MLDLDYFKNLNDSQG

-566 MRSEPVVMKD
+566 MRSEPIVMKD

-585 GIATAMPDKD
+585 GIAATMPDKD

-606 EKLYQ
+606 EKLYE

>member
-1 MTVLFV
+1 MRR
-7 ALLRAGLLSLKETS
+7 LRAL
-21 VALTLT
+21 
-27 GAILSSALLL
+27 IALLL
-37 CTPAIAS
+37 SRVSFQGVAFMAAALLSVSALGGEP
-44 STGLH
+44 GQN
-49 EHRLLPGFG
+49 EHRLSPGFG
-58 QIAPDVSYYLDQKGD
+58 LIVPEVFYLLDEPGSYG
-73 LLLED
+73 LED
-78 IMTRSFDKVREY
+78 VMTRSFEKVREY

-96 TEAAVWLNFRYSN
+96 TDAAVWLYFRYSN
-109 PGDIVWLS
+109 PGDVVWLS
-117 VNYPMLDDVQVFIL
+117 INYPMLDDVQVFIL
-131 DEHQKLLS
+131 DEHQNLLS
-139 AYPLGDRLYFVER
+139 AYPLGDRLSFVER

-166 VSLVSVYLRVQS
+166 VLSGSVYLRVQS

-192 VLRKT
+192 VLRQT
-197 MENSAWVQGLFFGA
+197 MENSAWIQGLFFGA
-211 VVMLGLYHTLI
+211 VVMLGLYHALI
-222 FLSSGDRSYFYF
+222 FLSSGDRSYLYF
-234 GGLSLAMAL
+234 SGLSLAMAL

-253 QFLWPESPDWN
+253 QFLWPESPAWN
-264 DIAVSALINTSN
+264 NIAVSTLINTSN
-276 FFGVLYIAKV
+276 VFGALYISKV
-286 VKICESHRLIN
+286 VKICESHRWIYL
-297 IAAMAL
+297 AAMAL
-303 AAISGLM
+303 AATSTVM
-310 VALSLYF
+310 VVLSLNL
-317 PYADVIYPTLLLS
+317 PYAEVIYPTLLLS
-330 MMTFLTCAT
+330 MMTFLVCAT

-432 EQNVRL
+432 EQNMRL

-470 RRHFDEVLER
+470 RRHFDEILER

-495 MFDLDYFKNLNDTQG
+495 MLDLDYFKNLNDSQG

-585 GIATAMPDKD
+585 GIATTMPDKD

>member
-1 MTVLFV
+1 MR
-7 ALLRAGLLSLKETS
+7 AL
-21 VALTLT
+21 
-27 GAILSSALLL
+27 IALLL
-37 CTPAIAS
+37 SRVSFQGVAFMAAALLS
-44 STGLH
+44 VSALGAEAGLH
-49 EHRLLPGFG
+49 EHRLSPGFG
-58 QIAPDVSYYLDQKGD
+58 RIVPEVSYFLDEQGNYG
-73 LLLED
+73 LED
-78 IMTRSFDKVREY
+78 VVTQPFEKVREY

-96 TEAAVWLNFRYSN
+96 TDAAVWLTFRYSN
-109 PGDIVWLS
+109 PGDAVWLS

-131 DEHQKLLS
+131 DEHQNLLT
-139 AYPLGDRLYFVER
+139 AYPLGDRLSFVER

-159 TVPLPSS
+159 TVPLPTSA
-166 VSLVSVYLRVQS
+166 LPGSVYLRVQS
-178 GSSLEVPMTISEDA
+178 GSSLEVPMTISEDT
-192 VLRKT
+192 VLRQT

-211 VVMLGLYHTLI
+211 VVMLGLYHALI
-222 FLSSGDRSYFYF
+222 FLSSGDRSYLYF
-234 GGLSLAMAL
+234 SGLSLAMAL

-253 QFLWPESPDWN
+253 QFLWPESPAWN
-264 DIAVSALINTSN
+264 DIAVSTLINTSN
-276 FFGVLYIAKV
+276 VFGALYIAKV
-286 VKICESHRLIN
+286 VKICESHRWIN
-297 IAAMAL
+297 LAAMAL
-303 AAISGLM
+303 AATSTVM
-310 VALSLYF
+310 AFLSLLL
-317 PYADVIYPTLLLS
+317 PYAEVIYPTLLLS

-339 MVVVRMRRGYPPA
+339 MVIVRMRRGYPPA

-432 EQNVRL
+432 EQNIRL
-438 DQEVKARTQELREAN
+438 DQEVRARTQELREAN

-458 ISTTDSLTGLYN
+458 ISTTDALTGLYN

-480 EYGRAA
+480 EYDRGA
-486 REGKALSLI
+486 REGKSLSLI
-495 MFDLDYFKNLNDTQG
+495 MLDLDYFKKLNDSQG

-552 ASAAHILARQIWTA
+552 ASAAHILARQVWTA
-566 MRSEPVVMKD
+566 MRSEPVVMKE

-585 GIATAMPDKD
+585 GIASMLPD
-595 NSYYTLLKRAD
+595 NESSYYSLLKRAD

>member
-1 MTVLFV
+1 M
-7 ALLRAGLLSLKETS
+7 RGL
-21 VALTLT
+21 
-27 GAILSSALLL
+27 IALLL
-37 CTPAIAS
+37 S
-44 STGLH
+44 SVSFQGAAFMAAALLSVSVLGAEPGLH
-49 EHRLLPGFG
+49 EYRLSPGFG
-58 QIAPDVSYYLDQKGD
+58 RIVPEVSYFLDEQGSYS
-73 LLLED
+73 LED
-78 IMTRSFDKVREY
+78 VATRSFEKVREY

-96 TEAAVWLNFRYSN
+96 TDAAVWLYFRYSN
-109 PGDIVWLS
+109 PGDVVWLS
-117 VNYPMLDDVQVFIL
+117 INYPMLDDVQVFIL
-131 DEHQKLLS
+131 DEHQNLLS
-139 AYPLGDRLYFVER
+139 AYPLGDRLSFVER

-166 VSLVSVYLRVQS
+166 VSSGSVYLRVQS

-192 VLRKT
+192 VLRQT
-197 MENSAWVQGLFFGA
+197 MENSAWIQGLFFGA
-211 VVMLGLYHTLI
+211 VVMLGLYHALI
-222 FLSSGDRSYFYF
+222 FLSSGDRSYLYF
-234 GGLSLAMAL
+234 SGLSLAMAL

-253 QFLWPESPDWN
+253 QFLWPESPVWN
-264 DIAVSALINTSN
+264 NIAVSTLINTSN
-276 FFGVLYIAKV
+276 VFGALYISKV
-286 VKICESHRLIN
+286 VKICESHRWIYL
-297 IAAMAL
+297 AAMAL
-303 AAISGLM
+303 AATSTVM
-310 VALSLYF
+310 VVLSLNM
-317 PYADVIYPTLLLS
+317 PYAEVIYPTLHLS
-330 MMTFLTCAT
+330 MMTFLVCAT

-406 AMDKELRE
+406 AMEKELRE

-420 AHAQAML
+420 AHAQALL

-432 EQNVRL
+432 EQNMRL

-480 EYGRAA
+480 EYDRGA
-486 REGKALSLI
+486 REGKSLSLI
-495 MFDLDYFKNLNDTQG
+495 MLDLDYFKNLNDSQG

-566 MRSEPVVMKD
+566 MRSEPIVMKD

-585 GIATAMPDKD
+585 GIAATMPDKD

-606 EKLYQ
+606 EKLYE

>member
-1 MTVLFV
+1 MRKVQALVAVLPFGTSLLGALFV
-7 ALLRAGLLSLKETS
+7 SALFFSTLLLST
-21 VALTLT
+21 T
-27 GAILSSALLL
+27 
-37 CTPAIAS
+37 AIAS
-44 STGLH
+44 TTVLY
-49 EHRLLPGFG
+49 EHRLPPGFG
-58 QIAPDVSYYLDQKGD
+58 QIAPDVSYFFDPSGD
-73 LLLED
+73 FLIDDVL
-78 IMTRSFDKVREY
+78 TRSFEKVREY

-96 TEAAVWLNFRYSN
+96 TDAAVWLTFKYRN

-117 VNYPMLDDVQVFIL
+117 VNYPMLDDVQIFIL
-131 DEHQKLLS
+131 DEHQNLLS
-139 AYPLGDRLYFVER
+139 AYPLGDRLNFIER

-159 TVPLPSS
+159 TVPLPASES
-166 VSLVSVYLRVQS
+166 PISVYLRVQS
-178 GSSLEVPMTISEDA
+178 GSSLEVPMTISEDV
-192 VLRKT
+192 VLRQT
-197 MENSAWVQGLFFGA
+197 MESSAWIQGLFFGA
-211 VVMLGLYHTLI
+211 MVMLGLYHILI
-222 FLSSGDRSYFYF
+222 FLSSGDRSYLYF
-234 GGLSLAMAL
+234 GGLSLTMAL

-253 QFLWPESPDWN
+253 QFLWPESPGWN
-264 DIAVSALINTSN
+264 DIAVSVLINASN

-286 VKICESHRLIN
+286 VKICESHRWIN
-297 IAAMAL
+297 IAAMTL
-303 AAISGLM
+303 ATTSAVM
-310 VALSLYF
+310 VGLSLYL

-330 MMTFLTCAT
+330 MMTFITGAT
-339 MVVVRMRRGYPPA
+339 IVIVRMRRGYPPA

-420 AHAQAML
+420 AHAQALL

-432 EQNVRL
+432 EQNMRL

-480 EYGRAA
+480 EYERGA
-486 REGKALSLI
+486 REGKSLSLI
-495 MFDLDYFKNLNDTQG
+495 MLDLDYFKNLNDSQG

-566 MRSEPVVMKD
+566 MRSEPVVMKQ

-585 GIATAMPDKD
+585 GIAATMPNKE

-606 EKLYQ
+606 ERLYQ

>member
-1 MTVLFV
+1 M
-7 ALLRAGLLSLKETS
+7 RGL
-21 VALTLT
+21 
-27 GAILSSALLL
+27 IALLL
-37 CTPAIAS
+37 S
-44 STGLH
+44 SVSFQGAAFMSAVLLSVSALGTEAGLH
-49 EHRLLPGFG
+49 EHRLSPGFG
-58 QIAPDVSYYLDQKGD
+58 LIVPEVFYLLDEPGSYG
-73 LLLED
+73 LED
-78 IMTRSFDKVREY
+78 VMTRSFEKVREY

-96 TEAAVWLNFRYSN
+96 TDAAVWLIFRYSN
-109 PGDIVWLS
+109 PGDAVWLS

-131 DEHQKLLS
+131 DEHQNLLT
-139 AYPLGDRLYFVER
+139 AYPLGDRLSFVER

-166 VSLVSVYLRVQS
+166 VLSGSVYLRVQS

-192 VLRKT
+192 VLRQT

-211 VVMLGLYHTLI
+211 VVMLGLYHALI
-222 FLSSGDRSYFYF
+222 FLSSGDRSYLYF
-234 GGLSLAMAL
+234 SGLSLAMAL

-253 QFLWPESPDWN
+253 QFLWPESPAWN
-264 DIAVSALINTSN
+264 DIAVSTLINTSN
-276 FFGVLYIAKV
+276 VFGALYIAKV
-286 VKICESHRLIN
+286 VKICESHRWIN
-297 IAAMAL
+297 LAAMAL
-303 AAISGLM
+303 AATSTVM
-310 VALSLYF
+310 AFLSLLL
-317 PYADVIYPTLLLS
+317 PYAEVIYPTLLLS

-339 MVVVRMRRGYPPA
+339 MVIVRMRRGYPPA
-352 FAVFVAGLMYTLGSA
+352 FAVFVAGLMYTLGSG

-432 EQNVRL
+432 EQNIRL
-438 DQEVKARTQELREAN
+438 DQEVRARTQELREAN

-458 ISTTDSLTGLYN
+458 ISTTDALTGLYN

-480 EYGRAA
+480 EYDRGA
-486 REGKALSLI
+486 REGKSLSLI
-495 MFDLDYFKNLNDTQG
+495 MLDLDYFKKLNDSQG

-552 ASAAHILARQIWTA
+552 ASAAHILARQVWTA
-566 MRSEPVVMKD
+566 MRSEPVVMKE
-576 QTVRLTISI
+576 QTVKLTISI
-585 GIATAMPDKD
+585 GIATTMPDKD

>member
-1 MTVLFV
+1 M
-7 ALLRAGLLSLKETS
+7 RGL
-21 VALTLT
+21 
-27 GAILSSALLL
+27 IALLL
-37 CTPAIAS
+37 S
-44 STGLH
+44 SVSFQGAAFMSAVLLSVSALGTEAGLH
-49 EHRLLPGFG
+49 EHRLSPGFG
-58 QIAPDVSYYLDQKGD
+58 RIVPEVSYFLDEQGNYG
-73 LLLED
+73 LED
-78 IMTRSFDKVREY
+78 VVTQSFEKVREY

-96 TEAAVWLNFRYSN
+96 TDAAVWLTFRYSN
-109 PGDIVWLS
+109 PGDAVWLS

-131 DEHQKLLS
+131 DEHQNLLS
-139 AYPLGDRLYFVER
+139 AYPLGDRLSFVER

-166 VSLVSVYLRVQS
+166 VLSGSVYLRVQS

-192 VLRKT
+192 VLRQT
-197 MENSAWVQGLFFGA
+197 MENSAWIQGLFFGA
-211 VVMLGLYHTLI
+211 VVMLGLYHALI
-222 FLSSGDRSYFYF
+222 FLSSGDRSYLYF
-234 GGLSLAMAL
+234 SGLSLAMAL

-253 QFLWPESPDWN
+253 QFLWPESPAWN
-264 DIAVSALINTSN
+264 NIAVSTLINTSN
-276 FFGVLYIAKV
+276 VFGALYISKV
-286 VKICESHRLIN
+286 VKICESHRWIYL
-297 IAAMAL
+297 AATAL
-303 AAISGLM
+303 AATSTVM
-310 VALSLYF
+310 VVLSLNM
-317 PYADVIYPTLLLS
+317 PYAEVIYPTLLLS
-330 MMTFLTCAT
+330 MMTFLVCAT

-406 AMDKELRE
+406 AMEKELRE

-420 AHAQAML
+420 AHAQALL

-432 EQNVRL
+432 EQNMRL

-480 EYGRAA
+480 EYDRGA
-486 REGKALSLI
+486 REGKSLSLI
-495 MFDLDYFKNLNDTQG
+495 MLDLDYFKNLNDSQG

-552 ASAAHILARQIWTA
+552 ASAAHILSRQIWTA
-566 MRSEPVVMKD
+566 MRSEPIVMKG

-585 GIATAMPDKD
+585 GIAVTMPDKD

>member
-1 MTVLFV
+1 M
-7 ALLRAGLLSLKETS
+7 RGL
-21 VALTLT
+21 
-27 GAILSSALLL
+27 IALLL
-37 CTPAIAS
+37 S
-44 STGLH
+44 SVSFQGAAFMAAALLSVSALGAEAGLH
-49 EHRLLPGFG
+49 EHRLSPGFG
-58 QIAPDVSYYLDQKGD
+58 RIVPEVSYFLDEQGSQS
-73 LLLED
+73 LED
-78 IMTRSFDKVREY
+78 VVTQSFEKVREY

-96 TEAAVWLNFRYSN
+96 TDAAVWLTFRYSN
-109 PGDIVWLS
+109 PGDAVWLS

-131 DEHQKLLS
+131 DEHQNLLT
-139 AYPLGDRLYFVER
+139 AYPLGDRLSFVER

-159 TVPLPSS
+159 TVPLPTSA
-166 VSLVSVYLRVQS
+166 LPGSVYLRVQS
-178 GSSLEVPMTISEDA
+178 GSSLEVPMTISEDT
-192 VLRKT
+192 VLRQT

-211 VVMLGLYHTLI
+211 VVMLGLYHALI
-222 FLSSGDRSYFYF
+222 FLSSGDRSYLYF
-234 GGLSLAMAL
+234 SGLSLAMAL

-253 QFLWPESPDWN
+253 QFLWPESPAWN
-264 DIAVSALINTSN
+264 DIAVSTLINTSSV
-276 FFGVLYIAKV
+276 FGALYIAKV
-286 VKICESHRLIN
+286 VKICESHRWIN
-297 IAAMAL
+297 LAAMAL
-303 AAISGLM
+303 AATSTVM
-310 VALSLYF
+310 AFLSLLL
-317 PYADVIYPTLLLS
+317 PYAEVIYPTLLLS

-339 MVVVRMRRGYPPA
+339 MVIVRMRRGYPPA

-432 EQNVRL
+432 EQNMRL
-438 DQEVKARTQELREAN
+438 DQEVKARTRELREAN

-480 EYGRAA
+480 EYDRGA
-486 REGKALSLI
+486 REGKSLSLI
-495 MFDLDYFKNLNDTQG
+495 MLDLDYFKKLNDSQG

-552 ASAAHILARQIWTA
+552 ASAAHILARQVWTA
-566 MRSEPVVMKD
+566 MRSEPVVMKE
-576 QTVRLTISI
+576 QTVKLTISI
-585 GIATAMPDKD
+585 GIASMLPD
-595 NSYYTLLKRAD
+595 NESSYYSLLKRAD

>member
-1 MTVLFV
+1 MRR
-7 ALLRAGLLSLKETS
+7 LRAL
-21 VALTLT
+21 
-27 GAILSSALLL
+27 IALLL
-37 CTPAIAS
+37 SRVSFQGAAFMAAALLSVSALGGEP
-44 STGLH
+44 GLH
-49 EHRLLPGFG
+49 EHRLSPGFG
-58 QIAPDVSYYLDQKGD
+58 RIVPEVSYFLDEQGSYG
-73 LLLED
+73 LED
-78 IMTRSFDKVREY
+78 VMTRSFEKVREY

-96 TEAAVWLNFRYSN
+96 TDAAVWLTFRYSN
-109 PGDIVWLS
+109 PGDVVWLS
-117 VNYPMLDDVQVFIL
+117 INYPMLDDVQVFIL
-131 DEHQKLLS
+131 DEHQNLLS
-139 AYPLGDRLYFVER
+139 AYPLGDRLSFVER

-166 VSLVSVYLRVQS
+166 VSSGSVYLRVQS

-192 VLRKT
+192 VLRQT
-197 MENSAWVQGLFFGA
+197 MENSAWIQGLFFGA
-211 VVMLGLYHTLI
+211 VVMLGLYHALI
-222 FLSSGDRSYFYF
+222 FLSSGDRSYLYF
-234 GGLSLAMAL
+234 SGLSLAMAL

-253 QFLWPESPDWN
+253 QFLWPESPAWN
-264 DIAVSALINTSN
+264 NIAVSTLINTSN
-276 FFGVLYIAKV
+276 VFGALYISKV
-286 VKICESHRLIN
+286 VKICESHRWIYL
-297 IAAMAL
+297 AAMAL
-303 AAISGLM
+303 AATSTVM
-310 VALSLYF
+310 VVLSLNL
-317 PYADVIYPTLLLS
+317 PYAEVIYPTLLLS
-330 MMTFLTCAT
+330 MMTFLVCAT

-432 EQNVRL
+432 EQNMRL
-438 DQEVKARTQELREAN
+438 DQEVKARTRELREAN

-480 EYGRAA
+480 EYDRGA
-486 REGKALSLI
+486 REGKSLSLI
-495 MFDLDYFKNLNDTQG
+495 MLDLDYFKNLNDSQG

-566 MRSEPVVMKD
+566 MRSEPIVMKD

-585 GIATAMPDKD
+585 GIAATMPDKD

>member
-1 MTVLFV
+1 MR
-7 ALLRAGLLSLKETS
+7 AL
-21 VALTLT
+21 
-27 GAILSSALLL
+27 IALLL
-37 CTPAIAS
+37 SRVSFQGAAFMAAALLS
-44 STGLH
+44 VSALGAEAGLH
-49 EHRLLPGFG
+49 EHRLSPGFG
-58 QIAPDVSYYLDQKGD
+58 RIVPEVSYFLDEQGNYG
-73 LLLED
+73 LED
-78 IMTRSFDKVREY
+78 VVTQPFEKVREY

-96 TEAAVWLNFRYSN
+96 TDAAVWLYFRYSN
-109 PGDIVWLS
+109 PGDVVWLS
-117 VNYPMLDDVQVFIL
+117 INYPILDDVQVFIL
-131 DEHQKLLS
+131 DEHQNLLS
-139 AYPLGDRLYFVER
+139 AYPLGDRLSFVER

-166 VSLVSVYLRVQS
+166 VLSGSVYLRVQS

-192 VLRKT
+192 VLRQT
-197 MENSAWVQGLFFGA
+197 MENSAWIQGLFFGA
-211 VVMLGLYHTLI
+211 VVMLGLYHALI
-222 FLSSGDRSYFYF
+222 FLSSGDRSYLYF
-234 GGLSLAMAL
+234 SGLSLAMAL

-253 QFLWPESPDWN
+253 QFLWPESPAWN
-264 DIAVSALINTSN
+264 NIAVSTLINTSN
-276 FFGVLYIAKV
+276 VFGALYISKV
-286 VKICESHRLIN
+286 VKICESHRWIYL
-297 IAAMAL
+297 AAMAL
-303 AAISGLM
+303 AATSTVM
-310 VALSLYF
+310 VVLSLNL
-317 PYADVIYPTLLLS
+317 PYAEVIYPTLLLS
-330 MMTFLTCAT
+330 MMTFLVCAT

-432 EQNVRL
+432 EQNMRL

-495 MFDLDYFKNLNDTQG
+495 MLDLDYFKNLNDSQG

-585 GIATAMPDKD
+585 GIATTMPDKD

>member
-1 MTVLFV
+1 MRR
-7 ALLRAGLLSLKETS
+7 LRAL
-21 VALTLT
+21 
-27 GAILSSALLL
+27 IALLL
-37 CTPAIAS
+37 SRVLFQGAAFMAAALLSVSALGGEP
-44 STGLH
+44 GQN
-49 EHRLLPGFG
+49 EHRLSPGFG
-58 QIAPDVSYYLDQKGD
+58 LIVPEVFYLLDEPGSYG
-73 LLLED
+73 LED
-78 IMTRSFDKVREY
+78 VMTRSFEKVREY

-96 TEAAVWLNFRYSN
+96 TDAAVWLTFRYSN
-109 PGDIVWLS
+109 PGDVVWLS
-117 VNYPMLDDVQVFIL
+117 INYPMLDDVQVFIL
-131 DEHQKLLS
+131 DEHQNLLS
-139 AYPLGDRLYFVER
+139 AYPLGDRLSFVER

-166 VSLVSVYLRVQS
+166 VLSGSVYLRVQS

-192 VLRKT
+192 VLRQT
-197 MENSAWVQGLFFGA
+197 MENSAWIQGLFFGA
-211 VVMLGLYHTLI
+211 VVMLGLYHALI
-222 FLSSGDRSYFYF
+222 FLSSGDRSYLYF
-234 GGLSLAMAL
+234 SGLSLAMAL

-253 QFLWPESPDWN
+253 QFLWPESPAWN
-264 DIAVSALINTSN
+264 NIAVSTLINTSN
-276 FFGVLYIAKV
+276 VFGALYISKV
-286 VKICESHRLIN
+286 VKICESHRWIYL
-297 IAAMAL
+297 ATMAL
-303 AAISGLM
+303 AATSTVM
-310 VALSLYF
+310 VVLSLNL
-317 PYADVIYPTLLLS
+317 PYAEVIYPTLLLS
-330 MMTFLTCAT
+330 MMTFLVCAT

-432 EQNVRL
+432 EQNMRL
-438 DQEVKARTQELREAN
+438 DQEVKARTRELREAN

-480 EYGRAA
+480 EYDRGA
-486 REGKALSLI
+486 REGKSLSLI
-495 MFDLDYFKNLNDTQG
+495 MLDLDYFKNLNDSQG

-566 MRSEPVVMKD
+566 MRSEPIVMKD

-585 GIATAMPDKD
+585 GIAATMPDKD

>member
-1 MTVLFV
+1 M
-7 ALLRAGLLSLKETS
+7 RGL
-21 VALTLT
+21 
-27 GAILSSALLL
+27 IALLL
-37 CTPAIAS
+37 S
-44 STGLH
+44 SVSFQGAAFMAAALLSVSALGAEAGLH
-49 EHRLLPGFG
+49 EHRLSPGFG
-58 QIAPDVSYYLDQKGD
+58 RIVPEVSYFLDEQGSQS
-73 LLLED
+73 LED
-78 IMTRSFDKVREY
+78 VVTQSFEKVREY

-96 TEAAVWLNFRYSN
+96 TDAAVWLTFRYSN
-109 PGDIVWLS
+109 PGDAVWLS

-131 DEHQKLLS
+131 DEHQNLLT
-139 AYPLGDRLYFVER
+139 AYPLGDRLSFVER

-159 TVPLPSS
+159 TVPLPTSA
-166 VSLVSVYLRVQS
+166 LPGSVYLRVQS
-178 GSSLEVPMTISEDA
+178 GSSLEVPMTISEDT
-192 VLRKT
+192 VLRQT

-211 VVMLGLYHTLI
+211 VVMLGLYHALI
-222 FLSSGDRSYFYF
+222 FLSSGDRSYLYF
-234 GGLSLAMAL
+234 SGLSLAMAL

-253 QFLWPESPDWN
+253 QFLWPESPAWN
-264 DIAVSALINTSN
+264 DIAVSTLINTSSV
-276 FFGVLYIAKV
+276 FGALYIAKV
-286 VKICESHRLIN
+286 VKICESHRWIN
-297 IAAMAL
+297 LAAMAL
-303 AAISGLM
+303 AATSTVM
-310 VALSLYF
+310 AFLSLLL
-317 PYADVIYPTLLLS
+317 PYAEVIYPTLLLS

-339 MVVVRMRRGYPPA
+339 MVIVRMRRGYPPA

-432 EQNVRL
+432 EQNIRL
-438 DQEVKARTQELREAN
+438 DQEVRARTQELREAN

-458 ISTTDSLTGLYN
+458 ISTTDALTGLYN

-480 EYGRAA
+480 EYDRGA
-486 REGKALSLI
+486 REGKSLSLI
-495 MFDLDYFKNLNDTQG
+495 MLDLDYFKKLNDSQG

-585 GIATAMPDKD
+585 GIATTMPDKD

>member
-1 MTVLFV
+1 MRG
-7 ALLRAGLLSLKETS
+7 LRAL
-21 VALTLT
+21 
-27 GAILSSALLL
+27 IALLL
-37 CTPAIAS
+37 SRVSFQGAAFMAAALLS
-44 STGLH
+44 VSALGAEAGLH
-49 EHRLLPGFG
+49 EHRLSPGFG
-58 QIAPDVSYYLDQKGD
+58 RIVPEVSYFLDEQGNYG
-73 LLLED
+73 LED
-78 IMTRSFDKVREY
+78 VVTQPFEKVREY

-96 TEAAVWLNFRYSN
+96 TDAAVWLNFRYSN
-109 PGDIVWLS
+109 PGDAVWLS
-117 VNYPMLDDVQVFIL
+117 INYPMLDDVQVFIL
-131 DEHQKLLS
+131 DEHQNLLS
-139 AYPLGDRLYFVER
+139 AYPLGDRLSFVER

-166 VSLVSVYLRVQS
+166 VLSGSVYLRVQS

-192 VLRKT
+192 VLRQT

-211 VVMLGLYHTLI
+211 VVMLGLYHALI
-222 FLSSGDRSYFYF
+222 FLSSGDRSYLYF
-234 GGLSLAMAL
+234 SGLSLAMAL

-253 QFLWPESPDWN
+253 QFLWPESPVWN
-264 DIAVSALINTSN
+264 NIAVSTLINTSN
-276 FFGVLYIAKV
+276 VFGALYISKV
-286 VKICESHRLIN
+286 VKICESHRWIYL
-297 IAAMAL
+297 AAMAL
-303 AAISGLM
+303 AATSTIM
-310 VALSLYF
+310 VVLSLNM
-317 PYADVIYPTLLLS
+317 PYAEVIYPTLLLS
-330 MMTFLTCAT
+330 MMTFLVCAT

-406 AMDKELRE
+406 AMEKELRE

-420 AHAQAML
+420 AHAQALL

-432 EQNVRL
+432 EQNMRL

-480 EYGRAA
+480 EYDRGA
-486 REGKALSLI
+486 REGKSLSLI
-495 MFDLDYFKNLNDTQG
+495 MLDLDYFKNLNDSQG

-566 MRSEPVVMKD
+566 MRSEPIVMKD

-585 GIATAMPDKD
+585 GIAATMPDKD
-595 NSYYTLLKRAD
+595 SSYYTLLKRAD

>member
-1 MTVLFV
+1 MRRLRALIALLLSRVSFQGAAFMAA
-7 ALLRAGLLSLKETS
+7 ALLR
-21 VALTLT
+21 V
-27 GAILSSALLL
+27 SALGGE
-37 CTPAIAS
+37 P
-44 STGLH
+44 GQN
-49 EHRLLPGFG
+49 EHRLSPGFG
-58 QIAPDVSYYLDQKGD
+58 LIVPEVFYLLDEPGSYG
-73 LLLED
+73 LED
-78 IMTRSFDKVREY
+78 VMTRSFEKVREY

-96 TEAAVWLNFRYSN
+96 TDAAVWLIFRYSN
-109 PGDIVWLS
+109 PGDAVWLS

-131 DEHQKLLS
+131 DEHQNLLT
-139 AYPLGDRLYFVER
+139 AYPLGDRLSFVER

-166 VSLVSVYLRVQS
+166 VLSGSVYLRVQS

-192 VLRKT
+192 VLRQT

-211 VVMLGLYHTLI
+211 VVMLGLYHALI
-222 FLSSGDRSYFYF
+222 FLSSGDRSYLYF
-234 GGLSLAMAL
+234 SGLSLAMAL

-253 QFLWPESPDWN
+253 QFLWPESPAWN
-264 DIAVSALINTSN
+264 DIAVSTLINTSN
-276 FFGVLYIAKV
+276 VFGALYIAKV
-286 VKICESHRLIN
+286 VKICESHRWIN
-297 IAAMAL
+297 LAAMAL
-303 AAISGLM
+303 AATSTVM
-310 VALSLYF
+310 AFLSLLL
-317 PYADVIYPTLLLS
+317 PYAEVIYPTLLLS

-339 MVVVRMRRGYPPA
+339 MVIVRMRRGYPPA
-352 FAVFVAGLMYTLGSA
+352 FAVFVAGLMYTLGSG

-432 EQNVRL
+432 EQNIRL
-438 DQEVKARTQELREAN
+438 DQEVRARTQELREAN
-453 ARLEK
+453 TRLEK
-458 ISTTDSLTGLYN
+458 ISTTDALTGLYN

-480 EYGRAA
+480 EYDRGA
-486 REGKALSLI
+486 REGKSLSLI
-495 MFDLDYFKNLNDTQG
+495 MLDLDYFKKLNDSQG

-552 ASAAHILARQIWTA
+552 ASAAHILARQVWTA
-566 MRSEPVVMKD
+566 MRSEPVVMKE
-576 QTVRLTISI
+576 QTVKLTISI
-585 GIATAMPDKD
+585 GIATTMPDKD

>member
-1 MTVLFV
+1 M
-7 ALLRAGLLSLKETS
+7 RGL
-21 VALTLT
+21 
-27 GAILSSALLL
+27 IALLL
-37 CTPAIAS
+37 S
-44 STGLH
+44 SVSFQGAAFMSAVLLSVSALGTEAGLH
-49 EHRLLPGFG
+49 EHRLSPGFG
-58 QIAPDVSYYLDQKGD
+58 RIVPEVSYFLDEQGNYG
-73 LLLED
+73 LED
-78 IMTRSFDKVREY
+78 VVTQSFEKVREY

-96 TEAAVWLNFRYSN
+96 TDAAVWLTFRYSN
-109 PGDIVWLS
+109 PGDAVWLS

-131 DEHQKLLS
+131 DEHQNLLS
-139 AYPLGDRLYFVER
+139 AYPLGDRLSFVER

-166 VSLVSVYLRVQS
+166 VLSGSVYLRVQS

-192 VLRKT
+192 VLRQT
-197 MENSAWVQGLFFGA
+197 MENSAWIQGLFFGA
-211 VVMLGLYHTLI
+211 VVMLGLYHALI
-222 FLSSGDRSYFYF
+222 FLSSGDRSYLYF
-234 GGLSLAMAL
+234 SGLSLAMAL

-253 QFLWPESPDWN
+253 QFLWPESPAWN
-264 DIAVSALINTSN
+264 NIAVSTLINTSN
-276 FFGVLYIAKV
+276 VFGALYISKV
-286 VKICESHRLIN
+286 VKICESHRWIYL
-297 IAAMAL
+297 AATAL
-303 AAISGLM
+303 AATSTVM
-310 VALSLYF
+310 VVLSLNM
-317 PYADVIYPTLLLS
+317 PYAEVIYPTLLLS
-330 MMTFLTCAT
+330 MMTFLVCAS

-406 AMDKELRE
+406 AMEKELRE

-420 AHAQAML
+420 AHAQALL

-432 EQNVRL
+432 EQNMRL

-480 EYGRAA
+480 EYDRGA
-486 REGKALSLI
+486 REGKSLSLI
-495 MFDLDYFKNLNDTQG
+495 MLDLDYFKNLNDSQG

-552 ASAAHILARQIWTA
+552 ASAAHILSRQIWTA
-566 MRSEPVVMKD
+566 MRSEPIVMKD

-585 GIATAMPDKD
+585 GIAVTMPDKD

>member
-1 MTVLFV
+1 M
-7 ALLRAGLLSLKETS
+7 RGL
-21 VALTLT
+21 
-27 GAILSSALLL
+27 IALLL
-37 CTPAIAS
+37 S
-44 STGLH
+44 SVSFQGAAFMAAALLNVSALGAEAGLH
-49 EHRLLPGFG
+49 EHRLSPGFG
-58 QIAPDVSYYLDQKGD
+58 RIVPEVSYFLDEQGSQS
-73 LLLED
+73 LED
-78 IMTRSFDKVREY
+78 VVTQSFEKVREY

-96 TEAAVWLNFRYSN
+96 TDAAVWLTFRYSN
-109 PGDIVWLS
+109 PGDVVWLS
-117 VNYPMLDDVQVFIL
+117 INYPMLDDVQVFIL
-131 DEHQKLLS
+131 DEHQNLLS
-139 AYPLGDRLYFVER
+139 AYPLGDRLSFVER

-166 VSLVSVYLRVQS
+166 VLSGSVYLRVQS

-192 VLRKT
+192 VLRQT
-197 MENSAWVQGLFFGA
+197 MENSAWIQGLFFGA
-211 VVMLGLYHTLI
+211 VVMLGLYHALI
-222 FLSSGDRSYFYF
+222 FLSSGDRSYLYF
-234 GGLSLAMAL
+234 SGLSLAMAL

-253 QFLWPESPDWN
+253 QFLWPESPAWN
-264 DIAVSALINTSN
+264 NIAVSTLINTSN
-276 FFGVLYIAKV
+276 VFGALYISKV
-286 VKICESHRLIN
+286 VKICESHRWIYL
-297 IAAMAL
+297 AAMAL
-303 AAISGLM
+303 AATSTVM
-310 VALSLYF
+310 VVLSLNL
-317 PYADVIYPTLLLS
+317 PYAEVIYPTLLLS
-330 MMTFLTCAT
+330 MMTFLVCAT

-432 EQNVRL
+432 EQNMRL
-438 DQEVKARTQELREAN
+438 DQEVKARTRELREAN

-480 EYGRAA
+480 EYDRGA
-486 REGKALSLI
+486 REGKSLSLI
-495 MFDLDYFKNLNDTQG
+495 MLDLDYFKNLNDSQG

-566 MRSEPVVMKD
+566 MRSEPIVMKD

-585 GIATAMPDKD
+585 GIAATMPDKD

-606 EKLYQ
+606 EKLYE